1 MKSTRSWRPRGHED
15 PFRSQG
21 PPGCGGPR
29 ERGRITSSGHEI
41 ALDAGAREHAGT
53 DADGAL
59 VDHQVAHVQV
69 VGSSSRGRS
78 EEHTSELQSRGQLV
92 CRLLLEKKKTTTS
105 SQMQW

>member
-1 MKSTRSWRPRGHED
+1 MKSTRSGRPRGHEA
-15 PFRSQG
+15 PLRLQG

-29 ERGRITSSGHEI
+29 ERGRITSSEYEI

-69 VGSSSRGRS
+69 VGSSSRGAGAHAR
-78 EEHTSELQSRGQLV
+78 ERPGP
-92 CRLLLEKKKTTTS
+92 LLARPGAVTAAPRRC
-105 SQMQW
+105 